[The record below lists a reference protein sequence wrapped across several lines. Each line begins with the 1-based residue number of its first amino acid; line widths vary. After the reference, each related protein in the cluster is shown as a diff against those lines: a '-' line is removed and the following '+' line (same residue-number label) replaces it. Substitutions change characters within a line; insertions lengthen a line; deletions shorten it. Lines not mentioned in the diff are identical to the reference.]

1 MRNPPKESALFFRS
15 ASSVHRD
22 VLYTI
27 LHFSFIP
34 HSAATPFLTH
44 TCVINS
50 SLKHSIKIPH
60 GLAQKKKR
68 YSRTGTFSSGYFSSV
83 RRFHSAVYIY
93 VCVCVCVRA
102 PYLFNIE
109 PLPFKT
115 PSFPSVDVR
124 DFKNDREQ
132 RADYFPTIGDE
143 REELART
150 QREANE
156 TAKFL
161 ERSGKKRHG

>member
-1 MRNPPKESALFFRS
+1 MAFFYSEVNSHVRQNVQSDVRRALYVPVTWRNKDSRNVLNTVRVNPRGYTCAHLCARASNPQKNQLFFRP

-34 HSAATPFLTH
+34 HSAATPFLTR

-68 YSRTGTFSSGYFSSV
+68 YSRTGTFSSSYFSSV
-83 RRFHSAVYIY
+83 RRFTTPRYI
-93 VCVCVCVRA
+93 
-102 PYLFNIE
+102 
-109 PLPFKT
+109 
-115 PSFPSVDVR
+115 
-124 DFKNDREQ
+124 
-132 RADYFPTIGDE
+132 
-143 REELART
+143 
-150 QREANE
+150 
-156 TAKFL
+156 
-161 ERSGKKRHG
+161 